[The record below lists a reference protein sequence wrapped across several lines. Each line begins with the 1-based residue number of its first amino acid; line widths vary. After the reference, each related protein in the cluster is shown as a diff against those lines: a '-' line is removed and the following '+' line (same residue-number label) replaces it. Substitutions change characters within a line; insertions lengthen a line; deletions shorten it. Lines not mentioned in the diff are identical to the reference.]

1 MNEPRRIGCHR
12 TLKFARAN
20 RFRYSE
26 RVTAIRRRIRTVAFA
41 WLLCQVASL
50 SAFVPEICCISHAE
64 EAAAKEKAAACHE
77 SPAPEQAPKDG
88 DACPMHHGTSSHDC
102 CVMTN
107 ACDGPG
113 THLASLFSYIGVPE
127 TPASPSH
134 LLESI
139 AAFQPP
145 SEPVLSQRSI
155 PDAPPPK
162 A

>member
-1 MNEPRRIGCHR
+1 M
-12 TLKFARAN
+12 T
-20 RFRYSE
+20 S
-26 RVTAIRRRIRTVAFA
+26 IRRRIRAVTIA

-50 SAFVPEICCISHAE
+50 SAFVPEICCVSHAA

-77 SPAPEQAPKDG
+77 APAPTPAPKDG
-88 DACPMHHGTSSHDC
+88 DACPMHHGTKSHDC

-113 THLASLFSYIGVPE
+113 IHLASLFAFIGVLE
-127 TPASPSH
+127 TPAASSLVLH
-134 LLESI
+134 SN
-139 AAFQPP
+139 AAFIAPP
-145 SEPVLSQRSI
+145 EPLLHRLAT